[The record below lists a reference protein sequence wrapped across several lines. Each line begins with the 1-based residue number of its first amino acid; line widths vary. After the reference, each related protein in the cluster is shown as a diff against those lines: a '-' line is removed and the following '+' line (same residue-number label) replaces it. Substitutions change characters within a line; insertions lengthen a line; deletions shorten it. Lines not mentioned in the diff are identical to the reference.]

1 LFINLPKKLAMKPRI
16 CKMIFST
23 ILFFFFSCASKQN
36 IQTQFPEKIAATYFQ
51 HWIGGQ
57 ELTGRGI
64 YFYIQFE
71 KSINANIQ
79 LEKVY
84 FRGNEA
90 VLNNENQTLFK
101 ANFKENNQI
110 ENALKMNKYNFQLNE
125 NQALLTYKM
134 HNKTF
139 YYKLENLKE
148 KELIA
153 YPSVGKPRK

>member
-1 LFINLPKKLAMKPRI
+1 M
-16 CKMIFST
+16 
-23 ILFFFFSCASKQN
+23 LFFLFSCASKNN
-36 IQTQFPEKIAATYFQ
+36 IQAQFPEKIAATYFQ

-71 KSINANIQ
+71 KSLDANIQ

-90 VLNNENQTLFK
+90 VLNKENQTLFK
-101 ANFKENNQI
+101 ANFNANNQI
-110 ENALKMNKYNFQLNE
+110 ENALKTNKYNFQLNE

>member
-1 LFINLPKKLAMKPRI
+1 M
-16 CKMIFST
+16 
-23 ILFFFFSCASKQN
+23 LFFLFSCASKNN
-36 IQTQFPEKIAATYFQ
+36 IQTQFPEKIATTYFQ
-51 HWIGGQ
+51 QWIGGQ

-64 YFYIQFE
+64 YFYIQLE
-71 KSINANIQ
+71 KSLDANIQ

-90 VLNNENQTLFK
+90 VLNKENQTLFK
-101 ANFKENNQI
+101 ANFNANNQI
-110 ENALKMNKYNFQLNE
+110 ENTSKTKKSIFQLNE
-125 NQALLTYKM
+125 NQAILTYKM

>member
-1 LFINLPKKLAMKPRI
+1 M
-16 CKMIFST
+16 
-23 ILFFFFSCASKQN
+23 LFFLFSCASKNN

-51 HWIGGQ
+51 QWIGGQ

-64 YFYIQFE
+64 YFYVQFE
-71 KSINANIQ
+71 KSLDANIQ
-79 LEKVY
+79 LEIVY

-90 VLNNENQTLFK
+90 VLNKENQTLFK

-110 ENALKMNKYNFQLNE
+110 ENTSKTKKSIFQLNE
-125 NQALLTYKM
+125 NQAILTYKM

>member
-1 LFINLPKKLAMKPRI
+1 MVFFPQHDLDQTFIIVL
-16 CKMIFST
+16 T
-23 ILFFFFSCASKQN
+23 WASSENN
-36 IQTQFPEKIAATYFQ
+36 IQTQFPEKIAATFFQ
-51 HWIGGQ
+51 QWIGGQ

-71 KSINANIQ
+71 KSLDANIQ
-79 LEKVY
+79 VEKVY

-90 VLNNENQTLFK
+90 VLNKENQTLFK

-110 ENALKMNKYNFQLNE
+110 ENASKTKKSIFQLNE
-125 NQALLTYKM
+125 NQAILTYKM
-134 HNKTF
+134 HNKTC